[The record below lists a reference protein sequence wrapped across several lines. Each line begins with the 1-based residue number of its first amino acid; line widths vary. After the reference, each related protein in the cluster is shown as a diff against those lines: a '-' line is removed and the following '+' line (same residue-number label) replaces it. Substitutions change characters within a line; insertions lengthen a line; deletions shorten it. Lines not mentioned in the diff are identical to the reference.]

1 MSNSDKPGVSRV
13 IDKRMAR
20 KLIQEL
26 QVRAGWRV
34 QRLAAPSRPTRYL
47 PPSLQTKTVATST
60 SASVERVMSPQ
71 AVALAK
77 RQLDRRERDR
87 PSPKHPSPKAA
98 LEAYPRIVERLCQL
112 WGFREIRPY
121 LESLVLVET
130 SRIERQGLDPR
141 AQEELMFLFGL
152 AEDCSRLLF
161 APEERAPTLEL
172 SELYHFA
179 R

>member
-1 MSNSDKPGVSRV
+1 MSNTAKRATSRV

-34 QRLAAPSRPTRYL
+34 QRLSAPSRPTRYL
-47 PPSLQTKTVATST
+47 PPSLQARTVDAG
-60 SASVERVMSPQ
+60 ASVERVMSPQ

-77 RQLDRRERDR
+77 RQLNRRERNR
-87 PSPKHPSPKAA
+87 PSPKRLSSEAA
-98 LEAYPRIVERLCQL
+98 LEAYPRIVGRLCQL

-121 LESLVLVET
+121 LESLVLVEA

-141 AQEELMFLFGL
+141 AQEELMFLYGL
-152 AEDCSRLLF
+152 TEDYSRLLF
-161 APEERAPTLEL
+161 APEERSPALEL
-172 SELYHFA
+172 SALYHFA